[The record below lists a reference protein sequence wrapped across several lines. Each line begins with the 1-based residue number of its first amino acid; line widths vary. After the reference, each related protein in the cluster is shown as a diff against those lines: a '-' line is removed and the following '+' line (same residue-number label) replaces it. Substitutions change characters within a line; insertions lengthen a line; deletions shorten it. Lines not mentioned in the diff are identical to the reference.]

1 MQLPQRMPRRRQI
14 HCNPCSVAV
23 ASMATC
29 PYRRVWSNCW
39 SGSGSRARS
48 SSWSRHSISTVSMVT
63 KREGEKGRKQKRGIY
78 LLNYILSSLVAS
90 LLNCL
95 HQLQSENL
103 RLEEHVTSLIA
114 RRDHLLAV
122 NARLQIPLNNAMNN
136 AKAEAHGK

>member
-1 MQLPQRMPRRRQI
+1 MF
-14 HCNPCSVAV
+14 S
-23 ASMATC
+23 
-29 PYRRVWSNCW
+29 
-39 SGSGSRARS
+39 
-48 SSWSRHSISTVSMVT
+48 
-63 KREGEKGRKQKRGIY
+63 
-78 LLNYILSSLVAS
+78 LLLVAS

>member
-1 MQLPQRMPRRRQI
+1 MEQAQHFDSEYGYSKHAKLEEITLLIPFPL
-14 HCNPCSVAV
+14 SL
-23 ASMATC
+23 
-29 PYRRVWSNCW
+29 
-39 SGSGSRARS
+39 SR
-48 SSWSRHSISTVSMVT
+48 T
-63 KREGEKGRKQKRGIY
+63 
-78 LLNYILSSLVAS
+78 VAS

-122 NARLQIPLNNAMNN
+122 NARLQIPLNNAMSN

>member
-1 MQLPQRMPRRRQI
+1 M
-14 HCNPCSVAV
+14 
-23 ASMATC
+23 
-29 PYRRVWSNCW
+29 
-39 SGSGSRARS
+39 
-48 SSWSRHSISTVSMVT
+48 TVSMVREREREKYKEGHLLT
-63 KREGEKGRKQKRGIY
+63 K
-78 LLNYILSSLVAS
+78 LSSLLLVAS

-122 NARLQIPLNNAMNN
+122 NARLQIPLNNAMSN

>member
-1 MQLPQRMPRRRQI
+1 MSRISGAYYGLRKLTLGI
-14 HCNPCSVAV
+14 SVA
-23 ASMATC
+23 
-29 PYRRVWSNCW
+29 
-39 SGSGSRARS
+39 
-48 SSWSRHSISTVSMVT
+48 
-63 KREGEKGRKQKRGIY
+63 
-78 LLNYILSSLVAS
+78 VAS

-122 NARLQIPLNNAMNN
+122 NARLQIPLNSITSG

>member
-1 MQLPQRMPRRRQI
+1 
-14 HCNPCSVAV
+14 
-23 ASMATC
+23 MATC
-29 PYRRVWSNCW
+29 PYRRVWNNYW
-39 SGSGSRARS
+39 NGSGNRAHS

-63 KREGEKGRKQKRGIY
+63 ACTQSWRGSG
-78 LLNYILSSLVAS
+78 LLIVFSLSLCCTVAS

-122 NARLQIPLNNAMNN
+122 NARLQIPLNNAMSN